1 MYCTTSPRFTADSKT
16 LGFPLPPTNSVRYP
30 SRSRSTTSFRCSF
43 LTLSTALI
51 LLNWSSLIV
60 PALEQPSQGIGRLRM
75 LFWSE
80 ARYGGGSKDIFTA
93 FLSSLDVEYA
103 ERIWAYDKSSG
114 RMELLLMDEALI
126 EKALAAHGLV
136 ASGRVPES
144 LKTSEV

>member
-1 MYCTTSPRFTADSKT
+1 
-16 LGFPLPPTNSVRYP
+16 
-30 SRSRSTTSFRCSF
+30 
-43 LTLSTALI
+43 
-51 LLNWSSLIV
+51 
-60 PALEQPSQGIGRLRM
+60 M